1 MPNNPCKAGSDPS
14 HGQLM
19 GFLQPYPSVTK
30 IRAPPTPRRGQPPV
44 LAMALNIC
52 LEGPSLCYPAAVG
65 MRLSTPALIT
75 VEWPKRKK
83 ERGGCFLKAEG
94 KWEQGAAKKGWI
106 HAGFSALT
114 ASSAGK
120 KKNREKQEAIRVG
133 SSTSIALPE
142 VCEPGDSCCWGEPLS
157 RAFHRTQWW

>member
-1 MPNNPCKAGSDPS
+1 MLPCS
-14 HGQLM
+14 
-19 GFLQPYPSVTK
+19 
-30 IRAPPTPRRGQPPV
+30 RRHE
-44 LAMALNIC
+44 AFNSFA
-52 LEGPSLCYPAAVG
+52 
-65 MRLSTPALIT
+65 TPALIT

-120 KKNREKQEAIRVG
+120 KKK
-133 SSTSIALPE
+133 
-142 VCEPGDSCCWGEPLS
+142 
-157 RAFHRTQWW
+157 

>member
-1 MPNNPCKAGSDPS
+1 MPNNPSKAGSDPS

-30 IRAPPTPRRGQPPV
+30 IRAPPAPRRGQPPV

-120 KKNREKQEAIRVG
+120 KKIERNKKQYVLVAAP
-133 SSTSIALPE
+133 ALPSPRC
-142 VCEPGDSCCWGEPLS
+142 VNPVTAAAGGSP
-157 RAFHRTQWW
+157 